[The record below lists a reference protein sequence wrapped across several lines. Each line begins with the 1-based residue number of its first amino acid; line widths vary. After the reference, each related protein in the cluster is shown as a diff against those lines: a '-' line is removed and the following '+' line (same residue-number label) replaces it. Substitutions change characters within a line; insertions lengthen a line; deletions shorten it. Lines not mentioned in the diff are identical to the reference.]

1 MTEKTILFLHG
12 FASSARSTKAQY
24 LDQRLAMFSDV
35 VFRAIDLNPTPRDFE
50 YMTTTGT
57 INRLRQFVLDHT
69 LERFSIIGSS
79 YGGLIAV
86 QYAHRFGAIEKIL
99 LLAPGLRWLSGGLS
113 QEELTR
119 WKESGRSPVFH
130 PAFGKE
136 LPIRY
141 DLHMDGLSYLQ
152 PIPPTAP
159 TMIIHGHRDTAV
171 PIGDSQQ
178 YALKYPEKVRLIE
191 VDADHDLNDHLPL
204 IWKHVQSF
212 LLDASSQ
219 MLGIGETQGAA

>member
-1 MTEKTILFLHG
+1 MMTEKTILFLHG

-24 LDQRLAMFSDV
+24 LDQKLAMFSDV
-35 VFRAIDLNPTPRDFE
+35 VFRAIDFSPTPIDFE
-50 YMTTTGT
+50 YMTTTGM
-57 INRLRQFVLDHT
+57 INRLRQYVLDYA

-86 QYAHRFGAIEKIL
+86 HYAHRFGAIEKML

-113 QEELTR
+113 GEELIQWR
-119 WKESGRSPVFH
+119 ESGKSPAFH
-130 PAFGKE
+130 LAFGKE

-141 DLHMDGLSYLQ
+141 DLHVDGLGYLQ
-152 PIPPTAP
+152 PVPPTVP
-159 TMIIHGHRDTAV
+159 TMIIHGHRDAAV

-178 YALKYPEKVRLIE
+178 YALKYPDKVQLIE
-191 VDADHDLNDHLPL
+191 VDADHDLNSHLPL

-219 MLGIGETQGAA
+219 M